1 MKTNFSFQS
10 AIIAGIIAT
19 VTMTAFTFMAPLM
32 GIEMNIP
39 KMLAG
44 TMGAPV
50 IIGWLAHFMIGII
63 LAVIYSAIFLPSVRK
78 EANFKNGA
86 VYGLFPWLLAQIM
99 VMPMMIVLSGGSFA
113 SGLFSGSI
121 IMAMASLAGHLLYG
135 AVLGA
140 IYNPKTVTVTA
151 AVL

>member
-1 MKTNFSFQS
+1 
-10 AIIAGIIAT
+10 
-19 VTMTAFTFMAPLM
+19 
-32 GIEMNIP
+32 
-39 KMLAG
+39 
-44 TMGAPV
+44 
-50 IIGWLAHFMIGII
+50 
-63 LAVIYSAIFLPSVRK
+63 
-78 EANFKNGA
+78 
-86 VYGLFPWLLAQIM
+86 M